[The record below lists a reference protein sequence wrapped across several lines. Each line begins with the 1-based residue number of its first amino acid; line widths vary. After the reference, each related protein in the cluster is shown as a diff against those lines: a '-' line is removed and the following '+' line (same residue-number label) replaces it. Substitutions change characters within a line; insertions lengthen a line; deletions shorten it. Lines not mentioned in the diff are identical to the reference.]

1 MPPSITPT
9 STHYA
14 LVIDAGSSGSRLQ
27 IYSWRD
33 PDLER
38 AEIVAE
44 VRDAARLAAKSRD
57 GNGNGNG
64 AGRKW
69 WWPPGYKGKG
79 KEREGELEWRA
90 LRRLVRVGKGVDG
103 DAWVKRVEPGES
115 ASVSSC
121 FSLRASARKDA
132 KVVADLYQGYPVS
145 ALPTSPPT
153 SLLCYHMLSSKYP
166 RPNMPPRQSTSSQQ
180 RVCVSY
186 HKTPRRPFSRRPAS
200 CYGRTTRSHSPDHP
214 RPGHA
219 GRTSVSSLA
228 RKKACGVGSP

>member
-1 MPPSITPT
+1 MAPSITPT

-44 VRDAARLAAKSRD
+44 VRDAARLAAKSQTESGKGD
-57 GNGNGNG
+57 GNG

-103 DAWVKRVEPGES
+103 DGWVKRVEPGES
-115 ASVSSC
+115 ARLSSC
-121 FSLRASARKDA
+121 FTPRASKWKDP
-132 KVVADLYQGYPVS
+132 KVVR
-145 ALPTSPPT
+145 
-153 SLLCYHMLSSKYP
+153 C
-166 RPNMPPRQSTSSQQ
+166 
-180 RVCVSY
+180 
-186 HKTPRRPFSRRPAS
+186 
-200 CYGRTTRSHSPDHP
+200 
-214 RPGHA
+214 
-219 GRTSVSSLA
+219 
-228 RKKACGVGSP
+228 